1 VEQKIS
7 FQSTFFDLGDVSLEQ
22 KWQQSQKKRIL
33 CPQRKGVYIF
43 ATLLS
48 QQKSEGYNN
57 GLVWM
62 QIG

>member
-1 VEQKIS
+1 M
-7 FQSTFFDLGDVSLEQ
+7 FSLEQ
-22 KWQQSQKKRIL
+22 KWQQLQKKCIL

-57 GLVWM
+57 GVVWI

>member
-1 VEQKIS
+1 VEQKLS
-7 FQSTFFDLGDVSLEQ
+7 FQSTFLHLADVFPGT
-22 KWQQSQKKRIL
+22 KMATIL